1 MATRPIQISIDEE
14 LLRRLDA
21 DPDARQRGRSAF
33 VRTALRFYLEEKQR
47 RDLEAQLGRA
57 YQGHAD
63 ELLGEVAD
71 MITDQPWP
79 AN

>member
-1 MATRPIQISIDEE
+1 MATRPVQVSIDEE

-33 VRTALRFYLEEKQR
+33 VRTALRFYLEAKQR
-47 RDLEAQLGRA
+47 RELEAQLGRA
-57 YQGHAD
+57 YQGRAD
-63 ELLGEVAD
+63 DLLGEVAD

>member
-1 MATRPIQISIDEE
+1 MPAWQQDPSKSRSTRSCC
-14 LLRRLDA
+14 A

-33 VRTALRFYLEEKQR
+33 VRTALRFYLEAKQR
-47 RDLEAQLGRA
+47 RELEAQLGRA
-57 YQGHAD
+57 YQGRAD
-63 ELLGEVAD
+63 DLLGEVAD